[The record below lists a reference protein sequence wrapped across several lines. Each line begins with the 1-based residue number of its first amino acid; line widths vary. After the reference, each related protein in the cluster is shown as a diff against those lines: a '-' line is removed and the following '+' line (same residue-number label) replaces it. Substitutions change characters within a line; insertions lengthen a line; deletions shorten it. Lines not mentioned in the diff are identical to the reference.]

1 MNLKPLVIA
10 AAAAIAMPAAAQI
23 NSPQAK
29 GYVARASAM
38 LSEGNYQGCLDQC
51 AEAMRLGTPEREQ
64 VMWMSAQAAFKG
76 GFADAG
82 PRISAF
88 LKAFPASAHRQPAM
102 LMAASMPFFAGNY
115 AMALAR
121 LEKVSSDALDQDSA
135 EDLDYRMAFCCLK
148 LGEYDCAESLLNG
161 LASTSRYGNA
171 ATFYLGYVAYVKGD
185 YQKASQLFESVNPDT
200 QPGCMAPYYLAQI
213 NFSRKNFKRAAELA
227 RPLIESEQIDPEFTA
242 EARRITGESLYALGS
257 ETEALKLLRVYMD
270 SHSDKAPLSTRYII
284 GVQDYREGSYDTAI
298 SQLQPVTAMQDAMGQ
313 SASLYLG
320 LCYLGQGNNAA
331 ALMAFEKSLR
341 LDIDPEV
348 TESAYYNYAVAKVE
362 GGRIPFGSSVQTLE
376 EFVKKYP
383 SSRYASTVQEY
394 LVKGY
399 IATDDY
405 EAALRS
411 INAMK
416 SHSDAVTDAR
426 QRVHFVLGTR
436 HFSAGRYNDA
446 LAQLRLAEQLSAR
459 NPEIARQ
466 TVLWLGDT
474 YYALGDYDAAEKQY
488 RSYVNRAQ
496 RNDPNL
502 PLATYNLGYALFGR
516 REYAAARDRLVSA
529 AKSTSLS
536 AATRAD
542 AHNRIADTYY
552 YEHKFQD
559 ALDNY
564 GKAYDTNRSTGDY
577 AALQSAMMLGHLGR
591 KSDKVKALDRMTG
604 EFPQSSLVPSAL
616 TEKAL
621 TLSSMGKRADA
632 ISVYRSLSD
641 DHPSTSQGRNAL
653 LQLAILSANDRDRDQ
668 AITYYKKVI
677 SSYPSSAEASMAV
690 EDLTRIYGE
699 MGAIEQLHEFLS
711 SVKGAPQLDSVEFNA
726 IASAALLKK
735 ARGARDAGQ
744 LDSALVHATDLLDRF
759 PDSESAEKALAIKA
773 DVELTQGKTEPA
785 LNDYMALADRA
796 STPAMSHRARM
807 GILRSARD
815 LGRSDLMIS
824 TADAILGSSAGA
836 DTDIPEV
843 SYLQACAYF
852 DTDRQDRA
860 REIWG
865 EMARTPANIYGT
877 RAAFSLAE
885 SYLAENMLDD
895 ALATA
900 NGLIDANPPH
910 QYWVGRTF
918 ILLSDILRAKGS
930 TFEADEY
937 LRVLRSNYPGS
948 EPDIFQMIDLRLPQQ

>member
-1 MNLKPLVIA
+1 M
-10 AAAAIAMPAAAQI
+10 
-23 NSPQAK
+23 
-29 GYVARASAM
+29 
-38 LSEGNYQGCLDQC
+38 
-51 AEAMRLGTPEREQ
+51 
-64 VMWMSAQAAFKG
+64 
-76 GFADAG
+76 
-82 PRISAF
+82 
-88 LKAFPASAHRQPAM
+88 
-102 LMAASMPFFAGNY
+102 
-115 AMALAR
+115 
-121 LEKVSSDALDQDSA
+121 
-135 EDLDYRMAFCCLK
+135 
-148 LGEYDCAESLLNG
+148 
-161 LASTSRYGNA
+161 
-171 ATFYLGYVAYVKGD
+171 
-185 YQKASQLFESVNPDT
+185 
-200 QPGCMAPYYLAQI
+200 
-213 NFSRKNFKRAAELA
+213 
-227 RPLIESEQIDPEFTA
+227 
-242 EARRITGESLYALGS
+242 
-257 ETEALKLLRVYMD
+257 
-270 SHSDKAPLSTRYII
+270 
-284 GVQDYREGSYDTAI
+284 
-298 SQLQPVTAMQDAMGQ
+298 
-313 SASLYLG
+313 
-320 LCYLGQGNNAA
+320 
-331 ALMAFEKSLR
+331 
-341 LDIDPEV
+341 
-348 TESAYYNYAVAKVE
+348 
-362 GGRIPFGSSVQTLE
+362 
-376 EFVKKYP
+376 
-383 SSRYASTVQEY
+383 
-394 LVKGY
+394 
-399 IATDDY
+399 
-405 EAALRS
+405 
-411 INAMK
+411 
-416 SHSDAVTDAR
+416 
-426 QRVHFVLGTR
+426 LGTR

-735 ARGARDAGQ
+735 ASGARDAGQ

-785 LNDYMALADRA
+785 LNDYMALADCA

-815 LGRSDLMIS
+815 LGRSDLIDLHRRCHS
-824 TADAILGSSAGA
+824 RLFGRSRHRYSRSELPAG
-836 DTDIPEV
+836 
-843 SYLQACAYF
+843 
-852 DTDRQDRA
+852 
-860 REIWG
+860 
-865 EMARTPANIYGT
+865 
-877 RAAFSLAE
+877 
-885 SYLAENMLDD
+885 
-895 ALATA
+895 
-900 NGLIDANPPH
+900 
-910 QYWVGRTF
+910 
-918 ILLSDILRAKGS
+918 
-930 TFEADEY
+930 
-937 LRVLRSNYPGS
+937 LRVLRHRPSGPRPRDMGRNGPYSGQHLRHACGVLAGRKLSCRKHARRCARHCKRTDRRQPTTPVLGRKDLHSPERHTPGQR
-948 EPDIFQMIDLRLPQQ
+948 IHI